1 MPCTA
6 LERDSQTSQALP
18 LGWAMPRTS
27 LLLCLDAPAEKEKE
41 WDKISLQEEELQVW
55 LQPHAPARLNPS
67 PTVLIPG
74 FQAEP
79 GCSQGFWGD
88 G

>member
-1 MPCTA
+1 MPLPA
-6 LERDSQTSQALP
+6 LERDSQTSQPLP
-18 LGWAMPRTS
+18 LAWAMPQDIPPV
-27 LLLCLDAPAEKEKE
+27 CLDAPAEKEKE

-55 LQPHAPARLNPS
+55 LQPHAPAGLNPS

-79 GCSQGFWGD
+79 GCSQ
-88 G
+88 